1 MMLFEGKLKVKNQ
14 LIDAV
19 IMHASDH
26 YEFEGWDI
34 LVESWEDEDIWNVI
48 DGATSE
54 KEAIRLAAE
63 ALKPLSDYRD
73 DIRNA

>member
-1 MMLFEGKLKVKNQ
+1 MKNQ

-26 YEFEGWDI
+26 YEVEGWDI
-34 LVESWEDEDIWNVI
+34 LVECWEDEDIWKVI
-48 DGATSE
+48 EGATSE

-73 DIRNA
+73 DIVNA

>member
-1 MMLFEGKLKVKNQ
+1 VKNQ

-19 IMHASDH
+19 IMHAADH
-26 YEFEGWDI
+26 YEVGGWDI
-34 LVESWEDEDIWNVI
+34 LVECWEDEDIWKVI
-48 DGATSE
+48 EGATSE

-73 DIRNA
+73 DIVNA